1 MATPTDKKI
10 SDLTP
15 ITTLAAGD
23 YFAVYD
29 ASDTSKT
36 KNIAYS
42 SILIDEDDMSSD
54 NALRLPSQQSV
65 KAYIDSGTVTM
76 TNKTIG
82 FTAGTAAA
90 GTAPIKLTSGTVN
103 TTPEAGT
110 IEFDGTYF
118 YITI

>member
-1 MATPTDKKI
+1 MATNKKI
-10 SDLTP
+10 SDLTT
-15 ITTLAAGD
+15 ITALAAGD
-23 YFAVYD
+23 KIICYD
-29 ASDTSKT
+29 ASDTTET
-36 KNIAYS
+36 KNITYS
-42 SILIDEDDMSSD
+42 EILSNTD
-54 NALRLPSQQSV
+54 
-65 KAYIDSGTVTM
+65 TM

-82 FTAGTAAA
+82 FTAGTATA

>member
-15 ITTLAAGD
+15 ITTIATGD
-23 YFAVYD
+23 IFPVYD
-29 ASDTSKT
+29 VSDTTKT
-36 KNIAYS
+36 KNITYS
-42 SILIDEDDMSSD
+42 EILSNTD
-54 NALRLPSQQSV
+54 
-65 KAYIDSGTVTM
+65 TM

-82 FTAGTAAA
+82 FTAGTATA